1 MPYKFLAESKDTAA
15 TPPSKEYLIIVEGED
30 DGVFLEHVLNLKD
43 ADENKVQV
51 QYVKGISKIP
61 PYLSALSKSPPLT
74 SGVIKNIAIILDADS
89 DFNQAGSRLR
99 MWLEEANLPIAEPG
113 TVNKDGPVSVG
124 IYLLP
129 NSKDSGE
136 LEDLIISCLA
146 EDERIIAARNLLDQF
161 DPQRILRKFSKR
173 IIQISLAISNVD
185 LCSGAG
191 RGIRNGAFPI
201 QLKDLQD
208 LNEFL
213 SNFLS

>member
-1 MPYKFLAESKDTAA
+1 MPYKFLAESKDTPAN
-15 TPPSKEYLIIVEGED
+15 PPSKEYLIIVEGED

-61 PYLSALSKSPPLT
+61 PYLLALSKSPPLT
-74 SGVIKNIAIILDADS
+74 SGAIKNIAIILDADS
-89 DFNQAGSRLR
+89 DFNQAGSRIR
-99 MWLEEANLPIAEPG
+99 TWLEEANLPISDPG

-124 IYLLP
+124 VYLLP

-136 LEDLIISCLA
+136 LEDLIISCLT
-146 EDERIIAARNLLDQF
+146 EDDRIVAARNLLKQF
-161 DPQRILRKFSKR
+161 DPQTIFKKSSKR
-173 IIQISLAISNVD
+173 IIQISLAVSNID

-208 LNEFL
+208 LDEFL